1 MCPAL
6 HVALVCKFSHHLI
19 IKYWRPYLLTSSP
32 IYSFFS
38 ISTTCCLDLGLSL
51 FWVIVITPDRVYLPL
66 SMSFLFSKKK
76 TGHQDDLFKMK
87 VLIIRSK
94 LCGVTTALPLGW
106 PLSKKEKIPS
116 VGKDVEKPEPL
127 CTIDGNVK
135 WYSCCGKQ
143 YDESSE
149 NYTKYYHM
157 IQPFHFSV
165 YTKKNYESLKQ
176 MFVLPIS

>member
-94 LCGVTTALPLGW
+94 LCGVTTAHPSGW
-106 PLSKKEKIPS
+106 PLSKKRKPQVLAKIWTNQNPC
-116 VGKDVEKPEPL
+116 VPLMGMQNGTAVVENSMMSPQKITL
-127 CTIDGNVK
+127 SITTWSSHSI
-135 WYSCCGKQ
+135 SQ
-143 YDESSE
+143 YIP
-149 NYTKYYHM
+149 KRIM
-157 IQPFHFSV
+157 RV
-165 YTKKNYESLKQ
+165 
-176 MFVLPIS
+176 